1 LKSPF
6 LKLGLM
12 LLVLSASVVLA
23 ACGGGGSSSS
33 SESTEAAET
42 SEPAGGA
49 EEGGEKEAGGEEAEG
64 SGEPIKIGAAIDESS
79 FMAPTDDPALAG
91 AELQAK
97 KINEEGGVDGR
108 EIEFTVGNTSAEP
121 GKNKSVAE
129 ELVGNGAEIL
139 WVTCDVDVATPAIQV
154 GLAEK
159 MLTVSP
165 CIGTDQMGPKRFGGE
180 GKLAFSFGNVAQ
192 DEGAAMAEAAKN
204 QGWKTANMA
213 VDQSIAYEPNVCEA
227 FKVRFEENGGEVKL
241 EEKFTEGDGTIGSVA
256 NKING
261 SDAEFNV
268 ICATVAGDATTFVS
282 SLRGAGNEA
291 PILGPWSLDGT
302 FWLPKNQK
310 EATNVWAV
318 SPASTYGD
326 DPNKEV
332 NTIVEEL
339 TKEGKQPVTGAFL
352 LGAGAVDGIK
362 AAIEEN
368 NGETEGEALATSM
381 EGFNNL
387 ETISGPVSFSSE
399 LHTAF
404 GREYR
409 LIEVTNGKAKFV
421 ELVKAGEPAE
431 ISG

>member
-1 LKSPF
+1 
-6 LKLGLM
+6 M
-12 LLVLSASVVLA
+12 LVLAMSVVLA
-23 ACGGGGSSSS
+23 ACGGGSSSS
-33 SESTEAAET
+33 DEATEAAET
-42 SEPAGGA
+42 SEPAGA
-49 EEGGEKEAGGEEAEG
+49 EEEGAGGEESAGGEEAAG
-64 SGEPIKIGAAIDESS
+64 TEPIKIGAAIDESS
-79 FMAPTDDPALAG
+79 FMSSVDDPALAG
-91 AELQAK
+91 AELEAK
-97 KINEEGGVDGR
+97 KINEAGGVDGR

-129 ELVGNGAEIL
+129 EEVGNGAEIL

-180 GKLAFSFGNVAQ
+180 GKLAFSYGNVAQ

-227 FKVRFEENGGEVKL
+227 FRVRFEENGGEVKL

-261 SDAEFNV
+261 SKADTDV

-282 SLRGAGNEA
+282 SIRGAGNET
-291 PILGPWSLDGT
+291 PILTPWSLDGT

-310 EATNVWAV
+310 EATNVWTITG
-318 SPASTYGD
+318 ASVYGD
-326 DPNKEV
+326 DPNAEV
-332 NTIVEEL
+332 NKIVKEL
-339 TKEGKQPVTGAFL
+339 TAEGKQPVTSAFL

-368 NGETEGEALATSM
+368 EGSTEGEALASSM
-381 EGFNNL
+381 EGFKNL
-387 ETISGPVSFSSE
+387 ETVSGQVSFSPE

-409 LIEVTNGKAKFV
+409 VIEVTDGKAKYV
-421 ELVKAGEPAE
+421 ESVEAGEPAE

>member
-12 LLVLSASVVLA
+12 ILVLAMSVALA

-33 SESTEAAET
+33 SEATEATESTEA
-42 SEPAGGA
+42 S
-49 EEGGEKEAGGEEAEG
+49 GGEENAGGGEEAS

-91 AELQAK
+91 AELEAE
-97 KINEEGGVDGR
+97 KINKEGGVNGR

-154 GLAEK
+154 GLSK
-159 MLTVSP
+159 KLLTVSP

-204 QGWKTANMA
+204 QGWKSVAMA

-256 NKING
+256 NKVNG
-261 SDAEFNV
+261 AGAEFNV
-268 ICATVAGDATTFVS
+268 LCATVAGDATTFVS

-310 EATNVWAV
+310 EATNIWAV

-332 NTIVEEL
+332 NAIVKEL
-339 TKEGKQPVTGAFL
+339 TAEGKQPVTGAFL

-368 NGETEGEALATSM
+368 EGSTEGEALATSM
-381 EGFNNL
+381 ESFENL

>member
-1 LKSPF
+1 
-6 LKLGLM
+6 M
-12 LLVLSASVVLA
+12 VLAASVVLA

-33 SESTEAAET
+33 GSTESTEAS
-42 SEPAGGA
+42 SEPS
-49 EEGGEKEAGGEEAEG
+49 GESTGGEESSGG
-64 SGEPIKIGAAIDESS
+64 SSEPIKIGAAIDESS

-91 AELQAK
+91 AELEAK
-97 KINEEGGVDGR
+97 KINEAGGVDGR
-108 EIEFTVGNTSAEP
+108 EIVFTVGNTSAEP

-129 ELVGNGAEIL
+129 EQVGNGAEIL

-154 GLAEK
+154 GLAK
-159 MLTVSP
+159 KLLTISP
-165 CIGTDQMGPKRFGGE
+165 CIGTDQMGPKRFGSE
-180 GKLAFSFGNVAQ
+180 GNLAYSYGNVAQ
-192 DEGAAMAEAAKN
+192 DEGAAMAEVAKK

-227 FKVRFEENGGEVKL
+227 FKVRFEENGGEVML

-256 NKING
+256 NKINA

-291 PILGPWSLDGT
+291 PILTPWSLDGT
-302 FWLPKNQK
+302 FWMPKNQK
-310 EATNVWAV
+310 EATNIWTVTG
-318 SPASTYGD
+318 ASVYGD
-326 DPNKEV
+326 DPNAEV
-332 NTIVEEL
+332 NKFVKEL
-339 TKEGKQPVTGAFL
+339 TAEKKQPVTAAFID
-352 LGAGAVDGIK
+352 GAGAVDGIA

-368 NGETEGEALATSM
+368 EGSTEGEALAKSM
-381 EGFNNL
+381 EGFKNL
-387 ETISGPVSFSSE
+387 ETLSGSISFSPE

-409 LIEVTNGKAKFV
+409 VIETTDGQAKFV
-421 ELVKAGEPAE
+421 ETVKAGTPAE

>member
-1 LKSPF
+1 MRSPF

-12 LLVLSASVVLA
+12 LLVLAMSVALA
-23 ACGGGGSSSS
+23 ACGGGGSSSGS
-33 SESTEAAET
+33 GSTETAET
-42 SEPAGGA
+42 TESGGA
-49 EEGGEKEAGGEEAEG
+49 EESSGSEAA
-64 SGEPIKIGAAIDESS
+64 STEPIKIGAAIDESS

-97 KINEEGGVDGR
+97 KINEAGGVDGR
-108 EIEFTVGNTSAEP
+108 EIEFTVGNTAAEP
-121 GKNKSVAE
+121 AKNKSVAE
-129 ELVGNGAEIL
+129 EQVDNGAEIL

-154 GLAEK
+154 GLAK
-159 MLTVSP
+159 KLLTVSP
-165 CIGTDQMGPKRFGGE
+165 CIGTDQMGPKRFGSE

-256 NKING
+256 NKINA

-282 SLRGAGNEA
+282 SLRGAGNET
-291 PILGPWSLDGT
+291 PILTPWSLDGT

-310 EATNVWAV
+310 EATNIWTVTG
-318 SPASTYGD
+318 ASVYGD
-326 DPNKEV
+326 DPNPEV
-332 NTIVEEL
+332 NKIVKEL
-339 TKEGKQPVTGAFL
+339 TAEGKQPVTSAFL
-352 LGAGAVDGIK
+352 LGAGAVDGIA

-368 NGETEGEALATSM
+368 EGSTEGEALATSM
-381 EGFNNL
+381 EGFKGL
-387 ETISGPVSFSSE
+387 ETVSGPVSFSSE

-409 LIEVTNGKAKFV
+409 LIDVTNGKAKFV
-421 ELVKAGEPAE
+421 ELVKAGEPVE
-431 ISG
+431 ISC

>member
-1 LKSPF
+1 
-6 LKLGLM
+6 M
-12 LLVLSASVVLA
+12 LVLAMSVVLA
-23 ACGGGGSSSS
+23 ACGGGSSSS
-33 SESTEAAET
+33 DEATEAAET
-42 SEPAGGA
+42 SEPAGA
-49 EEGGEKEAGGEEAEG
+49 EEEGAGGEESAGGEEAAG
-64 SGEPIKIGAAIDESS
+64 TEPIKIGAAIDESS
-79 FMAPTDDPALAG
+79 FMSSVDDPALAG
-91 AELQAK
+91 AELEAK
-97 KINEEGGVDGR
+97 KINEAGGVDGR

-129 ELVGNGAEIL
+129 EEVGNGAEIL

-180 GKLAFSFGNVAQ
+180 GKLAFSYGNVAQ

-227 FKVRFEENGGEVKL
+227 FRVRFEENGGEVKL

-261 SDAEFNV
+261 SKADTDV

-282 SLRGAGNEA
+282 SIRGAGNET
-291 PILGPWSLDGT
+291 PILTPWSLDGT

-310 EATNVWAV
+310 EATNVWTITG
-318 SPASTYGD
+318 ASVYGD
-326 DPNKEV
+326 DPNAEV
-332 NTIVEEL
+332 NKIVKEL
-339 TKEGKQPVTGAFL
+339 TAEGKQPVTSAFL

-368 NGETEGEALATSM
+368 EGSTEGEALATSM
-381 EGFNNL
+381 EGFKNL
-387 ETISGPVSFSSE
+387 ETVSGQVSFSPE

-409 LIEVTNGKAKFV
+409 VIEVTDGKAKYV
-421 ELVKAGEPAE
+421 ESVEAGEPAE

>member
-1 LKSPF
+1 VKSNSP
-6 LKLGLM
+6 
-12 LLVLSASVVLA
+12 SATPRPNPAKTSRSPKNWSA
-23 ACGGGGSSSS
+23 TAPKSS
-33 SESTEAAET
+33 
-42 SEPAGGA
+42 G
-49 EEGGEKEAGGEEAEG
+49 
-64 SGEPIKIGAAIDESS
+64 
-79 FMAPTDDPALAG
+79 
-91 AELQAK
+91 
-97 KINEEGGVDGR
+97 
-108 EIEFTVGNTSAEP
+108 
-121 GKNKSVAE
+121 
-129 ELVGNGAEIL
+129 
-139 WVTCDVDVATPAIQV
+139 TCDVDVATPAIQV
-154 GLAEK
+154 GLSK
-159 MLTVSP
+159 KLLTVSP
-165 CIGTDQMGPKRFGGE
+165 CIGTDQMGPKRFGSE

-204 QGWKTANMA
+204 QGWKSVAMA

-256 NKING
+256 NKVNG
-261 SDAEFNV
+261 AGAEFNV

-291 PILGPWSLDGT
+291 PIFGPWSLDGT

-310 EATNVWAV
+310 EATNIWAV

-326 DPNKEV
+326 DPNAEV
-332 NTIVEEL
+332 NKIVKEL
-339 TKEGKQPVTGAFL
+339 TAEGKQPVTGAFL

-368 NGETEGEALATSM
+368 VGSTEGEALATSM
-381 EGFNNL
+381 EGFSNL
-387 ETISGPVSFSSE
+387 ETVSGPVSFSSE

>member
-1 LKSPF
+1 
-6 LKLGLM
+6 M
-12 LLVLSASVVLA
+12 VLAASVVLA

-33 SESTEAAET
+33 GSTESTEAS
-42 SEPAGGA
+42 SEPS
-49 EEGGEKEAGGEEAEG
+49 GESTGGEESSGGG
-64 SGEPIKIGAAIDESS
+64 STEPIKIGAAIDESS

-91 AELQAK
+91 AELEAK

-108 EIEFTVGNTSAEP
+108 KIEFTVGNTAAEP

-129 ELVGNGAEIL
+129 EQIGNGAEIL
-139 WVTCDVDVATPAIQV
+139 WVTCDVDIATPAIQV

-159 MLTVSP
+159 KLTVSP
-165 CIGTDQMGPKRFGGE
+165 CIGTDQMGPKRFGSE

-256 NKING
+256 NKIN
-261 SDAEFNV
+261 SSQADTDV

-282 SLRGAGNEA
+282 SLRGAGNET
-291 PILGPWSLDGT
+291 PILTPWSLDGT
-302 FWLPKNQK
+302 FWMPKNQK
-310 EATNVWAV
+310 EATNIWTITG
-318 SPASTYGD
+318 ASIYGD
-326 DPNKEV
+326 DPNAEV
-332 NTIVEEL
+332 NEIVKEL
-339 TKEGKQPVTGAFL
+339 TAEKKQPTQAGFL
-352 LGAGAVDGIK
+352 DGAGAVDGIK

-368 NGETEGEALATSM
+368 EGSTEGEALATSM
-381 EGFNNL
+381 EGFKNL
-387 ETISGPVSFSSE
+387 ETVSGSVSFSPE
-399 LHTAF
+399 LHTVF

-409 LIEVTNGKAKFV
+409 LIETTNGKAKFV
-421 ELVKAGEPAE
+421 ETVEAGTPAE

>member
-1 LKSPF
+1 MRSPF

-12 LLVLSASVVLA
+12 LLVLTASVTLA

-42 SEPAGGA
+42 SESSGG
-49 EEGGEKEAGGEEAEG
+49 GGEESSGG
-64 SGEPIKIGAAIDESS
+64 STEPIKIGAAIDETS

-91 AELQAK
+91 AELEAK
-97 KINEEGGVDGR
+97 KINEKGGVDGR
-108 EIEFTVGNTSAEP
+108 EIEFTVGNTAADP

-129 ELVGNGAEIL
+129 EQVSNGAEIL

-154 GLAEK
+154 GLSNK

-165 CIGTDQMGPKRFGGE
+165 CIGTDQMGPKRFGSE
-180 GKLAFSFGNVAQ
+180 GKLAFSYGNVAQ

-227 FKVRFEENGGEVKL
+227 FRVRFEENGGEVKL

-261 SDAEFNV
+261 SQADTDV
-268 ICATVAGDATTFVS
+268 ICSTVAGDATTFVS
-282 SLRGAGNEA
+282 SLRGAGNET
-291 PILGPWSLDGT
+291 PILTPWSLDGT
-302 FWLPKNQK
+302 FWLPKNAK
-310 EATNVWAV
+310 EASNVWTITA
-318 SPASTYGD
+318 ASAYGD
-326 DPNKEV
+326 DPNPEV
-332 NTIVEEL
+332 NKFAKEL
-339 TKEGKQPVTGAFL
+339 AAEGKKPVIASFIDGA
-352 LGAGAVDGIK
+352 AAVDGIA

-368 NGETEGEALATSM
+368 EGSTEGEALATSM
-381 EGFNNL
+381 EGFKNL
-387 ETISGPVSFSSE
+387 ETLSGPISFSSE
-399 LHTAF
+399 LHSVF

-409 LIEVTNGKAKFV
+409 LIKVTDGKAEFV
-421 ELVKAGEPAE
+421 ETVTAGKPAE

>member
-1 LKSPF
+1 
-6 LKLGLM
+6 M
-12 LLVLSASVVLA
+12 LLVLAASVVLA
-23 ACGGGGSSSS
+23 ACGGSSSS
-33 SESTEAAET
+33 SSSGSTEEAT
-42 SEPAGGA
+42 T
-49 EEGGEKEAGGEEAEG
+49 EAGGEEAEAGGGEAESG
-64 SGEPIKIGAAIDESS
+64 STEPIKIGAAIDESS
-79 FMAPTDDPALAG
+79 FMSSVDDPALAG
-91 AELQAK
+91 AELEAK

-108 EIEFTVGNTSAEP
+108 EIEFTVGNTAAEP

-129 ELVGNGAEIL
+129 EQVGNGAEIL

-154 GLAEK
+154 GLAKK
-159 MLTVSP
+159 MLTISP
-165 CIGTDQMGPKRFGGE
+165 CIGTDQMGPKRFGSE

-256 NKING
+256 NKVNG

-291 PILGPWSLDGT
+291 PILTPWSLDGT
-302 FWLPKNQK
+302 FWLPKNPK
-310 EATNVWAV
+310 EATNIWTITG
-318 SPASTYGD
+318 ASVYGD
-326 DPNKEV
+326 DPNAEV
-332 NTIVEEL
+332 NKIVKEL
-339 TKEGKQPVTGAFL
+339 TAEGKQPVTSAFL

-362 AAIEEN
+362 AAVEEN
-368 NGETEGEALATSM
+368 EGSTEGEALATSM
-381 EGFNNL
+381 EAFENL
-387 ETISGPVSFSSE
+387 ETVSGPVSFSSE

>member
-1 LKSPF
+1 
-6 LKLGLM
+6 M
-12 LLVLSASVVLA
+12 LLVLASSVVLA
-23 ACGGGGSSSS
+23 ACGGSSSS
-33 SESTEAAET
+33 SSSGSTEEATTEA
-42 SEPAGGA
+42 
-49 EEGGEKEAGGEEAEG
+49 AGGEEAEAG
-64 SGEPIKIGAAIDESS
+64 GGETEPASTEPIKIGAAIDETS
-79 FMAPTDDPALAG
+79 FMSSVDDPALAG

-108 EIEFTVGNTSAEP
+108 EIEFTVGNTAAEP

-129 ELVGNGAEIL
+129 EQVGNGAEIL

-154 GLAEK
+154 GLAKK

-165 CIGTDQMGPKRFGGE
+165 CIGTDQMGPKRFGSE

-227 FKVRFEENGGEVKL
+227 FKVRFEEDGGEVKL

-256 NKING
+256 NKVNG

-291 PILGPWSLDGT
+291 PILTPWSLDGT

-310 EATNVWAV
+310 EATNIWTITG
-318 SPASTYGD
+318 ASVYGD
-326 DPNKEV
+326 DPNPEV
-332 NTIVEEL
+332 NKIVKEL
-339 TKEGKQPVTGAFL
+339 TAEGKKPVTSAFL

-368 NGETEGEALATSM
+368 EGSTEGEALATSM
-381 EGFNNL
+381 EGFENL
-387 ETISGPVSFSSE
+387 ETVSGQVSFSPE
-399 LHTAF
+399 LHTVF

-421 ELVKAGEPAE
+421 ETVKAGTPAE

>member
-1 LKSPF
+1 MRSPF
-6 LKLGLM
+6 SKLGLM
-12 LLVLSASVVLA
+12 ILVLAMSVALA

-33 SESTEAAET
+33 SESTEATESTEASGGE
-42 SEPAGGA
+42 ENAG
-49 EEGGEKEAGGEEAEG
+49 GGEKEAA

-91 AELQAK
+91 AELEAK
-97 KINEEGGVDGR
+97 KINEEGGVNGR

-204 QGWKTANMA
+204 QGWKSVAMA

-256 NKING
+256 NKVNG
-261 SDAEFNV
+261 ANAEFNV
-268 ICATVAGDATTFVS
+268 LCATVAGDATTFVS

-310 EATNVWAV
+310 EATNIWAV

-326 DPNKEV
+326 DPNAEV
-332 NTIVEEL
+332 NKIVKEL
-339 TKEGKQPVTGAFL
+339 TAEGKQPVTGAFL

-368 NGETEGEALATSM
+368 EGSTEGEALATSM
-381 EGFNNL
+381 EAFENL
-387 ETISGPVSFSSE
+387 ETVSGPVSFSSE

>member
-1 LKSPF
+1 
-6 LKLGLM
+6 M
-12 LLVLSASVVLA
+12 VLLVLAMSVALA
-23 ACGGGGSSSS
+23 ACGGSSSS
-33 SESTEAAET
+33 SESTEAAE
-42 SEPAGGA
+42 SSKAG
-49 EEGGEKEAGGEEAEG
+49 GGEES
-64 SGEPIKIGAAIDESS
+64 SGGKEAASTEPIRIGAAIDESS
-79 FMAPTDDPALAG
+79 FMSSVDDPALAG
-91 AELQAK
+91 AELQAR
-97 KINEEGGVDGR
+97 KINEAGGVDGR
-108 EIEFTVGNTSAEP
+108 EIEFTVGNTAAEP

-129 ELVGNGAEIL
+129 EQVSNGAEIL

-154 GLAEK
+154 GLAKK

-165 CIGTDQMGPKRFGGE
+165 CIGTDQMGPKRFGSE

-261 SDAEFNV
+261 SEAEFNV
-268 ICATVAGDATTFVS
+268 LCATVAGDATTFVS
-282 SLRGAGNEA
+282 SLRGAGNET
-291 PILGPWSLDGT
+291 PILTPWSLDGT
-302 FWLPKNQK
+302 FWLPKNPK
-310 EATNVWAV
+310 EATNVWTV
-318 SPASTYGD
+318 TGASVYGD
-326 DPNKEV
+326 DPNPEV
-332 NTIVEEL
+332 NKIVKEL
-339 TKEGKQPVTGAFL
+339 TAEGKAPVTSAFL

-368 NGETEGEALATSM
+368 EGSTEGEALATSM
-381 EGFNNL
+381 EGFKNL
-387 ETISGPVSFSSE
+387 ETVSGSVSFSPE

-409 LIEVTNGKAKFV
+409 LIEVTDGKAKFV
-421 ELVKAGEPAE
+421 ETVEAGTPAE

>member
-1 LKSPF
+1 VRSPF

-12 LLVLSASVVLA
+12 LLVLTASVALA

-33 SESTEAAET
+33 GSTESTEAS
-42 SEPAGGA
+42 SEPSGESTGA
-49 EEGGEKEAGGEEAEG
+49 SEEG
-64 SGEPIKIGAAIDESS
+64 SGNTEPIKIGAAIDESS

-91 AELQAK
+91 AELEAK

-108 EIEFTVGNTSAEP
+108 KIEFTVGNTSAEP

-129 ELVGNGAEIL
+129 EQLGKGAEIL

-159 MLTVSP
+159 KLTVSP
-165 CIGTDQMGPKRFGGE
+165 CIGTDQMGPKRFGSE

-227 FKVRFEENGGEVKL
+227 FRVRFEENGGEVKL

-261 SDAEFNV
+261 SEADTDV

-282 SLRGAGNEA
+282 SLRGAGNET
-291 PILGPWSLDGT
+291 PILTPWSLDGT
-302 FWLPKNQK
+302 FWMPKNQK
-310 EATNVWAV
+310 EATNIWTITG
-318 SPASTYGD
+318 ASIYGD
-326 DPNKEV
+326 DPNPEV
-332 NTIVEEL
+332 NKIVKEL
-339 TKEGKQPVTGAFL
+339 TAENKQPTQAGFL
-352 LGAGAVDGIK
+352 DGAGAVDGIK

-368 NGETEGEALATSM
+368 EGSTEGEALATTM
-381 EGFNNL
+381 EGFEDL
-387 ETISGPVSFSSE
+387 ETVSGAVSFSSE
-399 LHTAF
+399 LHTVF

-409 LIEVTNGKAKFV
+409 LIETTDGKAKFV
-421 ELVKAGEPAE
+421 ETVEAGTPAE

>member
-1 LKSPF
+1 
-6 LKLGLM
+6 M
-12 LLVLSASVVLA
+12 LLVLASSVVLA
-23 ACGGGGSSSS
+23 ACGGSSSS
-33 SESTEAAET
+33 SSSGSTEAATTE
-42 SEPAGGA
+42 S
-49 EEGGEKEAGGEEAEG
+49 GEEAESGGGGEAESG
-64 SGEPIKIGAAIDESS
+64 STEPIKIGAAIDESS
-79 FMAPTDDPALAG
+79 FMSSVDVPALAG

-97 KINEEGGVDGR
+97 KINKEGGVDGR
-108 EIEFTVGNTSAEP
+108 EIEFSVGNTSAEP

-129 ELVGNGAEIL
+129 EQVSNGAEIL

-154 GLAEK
+154 GLSKK

-165 CIGTDQMGPKRFGGE
+165 CIGTDQMGPKRFGSE

-256 NKING
+256 NKVNG
-261 SDAEFNV
+261 SNAEFNV

-291 PILGPWSLDGT
+291 PILTPWSLDGT
-302 FWLPKNQK
+302 FWLPKNPK
-310 EATNVWAV
+310 EATNIWTVTG
-318 SPASTYGD
+318 ASVYGD
-326 DPNKEV
+326 DPNPEV
-332 NTIVEEL
+332 NKIVKEL
-339 TKEGKQPVTGAFL
+339 TAEGKKPVTSAFL

-368 NGETEGEALATSM
+368 EGSTEGEALATSM
-381 EGFNNL
+381 EGFKNL
-387 ETISGPVSFSSE
+387 ETVSGPVSFSSE

-409 LIEVTNGKAKFV
+409 LIEVTNGKAKYV
-421 ELVKAGEPAE
+421 ESVKAGEPAE

>member
-1 LKSPF
+1 
-6 LKLGLM
+6 M
-12 LLVLSASVVLA
+12 LLVLAASVVLA
-23 ACGGGGSSSS
+23 ACGGSSSS
-33 SESTEAAET
+33 SSSGSTEEATEA
-42 SEPAGGA
+42 
-49 EEGGEKEAGGEEAEG
+49 AGGEEAEAG
-64 SGEPIKIGAAIDESS
+64 GGEAEPASTEPIKIGAAIDETS
-79 FMAPTDDPALAG
+79 FMSSVDDPALAG

-108 EIEFTVGNTSAEP
+108 EIEFTVGNTAAEP

-129 ELVGNGAEIL
+129 EQVGNGAEIL

-154 GLAEK
+154 GLAKK

-165 CIGTDQMGPKRFGGE
+165 CIGTDQMGPKRFGSE

-227 FKVRFEENGGEVKL
+227 FRVRFEENGGEVKL

-256 NKING
+256 NKVNG

-291 PILGPWSLDGT
+291 PILTPWSLDGT
-302 FWLPKNQK
+302 FWLPKSPK
-310 EATNVWAV
+310 EATNIWTITG
-318 SPASTYGD
+318 ASVYGD
-326 DPNKEV
+326 DPNPEV
-332 NTIVEEL
+332 NKIVKEL
-339 TKEGKQPVTGAFL
+339 TAEGKKPVTSAFL

-362 AAIEEN
+362 AAVEEN
-368 NGETEGEALATSM
+368 EGSTEGEALATSM
-381 EGFNNL
+381 EGFENL
-387 ETISGPVSFSSE
+387 ETVSGQVSFSPE

-409 LIEVTNGKAKFV
+409 LIEVTDGKAKFV
-421 ELVKAGEPAE
+421 ETVKAGTPAE

>member
-1 LKSPF
+1 LRSPF

-12 LLVLSASVVLA
+12 LLVLAMSVALV

-33 SESTEAAET
+33 SEATEATES
-42 SEPAGGA
+42 SEAGGGA
-49 EEGGEKEAGGEEAEG
+49 EEGGGEEGAEA
-64 SGEPIKIGAAIDESS
+64 SSEPIKIGAAIDESS
-79 FMAPTDDPALAG
+79 FMSSVDDPALAG

-97 KINEEGGVDGR
+97 KINEAGGVDGR
-108 EIEFTVGNTSAEP
+108 EIEFTVGNTAAEP

-129 ELVGNGAEIL
+129 EQVGNGAEIL

-154 GLAEK
+154 GLSK
-159 MLTVSP
+159 KLLTVSP
-165 CIGTDQMGPKRFGGE
+165 CIGTDQMGPKRFGSE

-241 EEKFTEGDGTIGSVA
+241 EEKFTEGDGTINSVA

-261 SDAEFNV
+261 SQADTDV

-282 SLRGAGNEA
+282 SIRGAGNET
-291 PILGPWSLDGT
+291 PILTPWSLDGT

-310 EATNVWAV
+310 EATNVWTITG
-318 SPASTYGD
+318 ASVYGD
-326 DPNKEV
+326 DPNAEV
-332 NTIVEEL
+332 NKIVKEL
-339 TKEGKQPVTGAFL
+339 TAEGKQPVTSAFL

-362 AAIEEN
+362 AAVEEN
-368 NGETEGEALATSM
+368 EGSTEGEALATSM
-381 EGFNNL
+381 EGFKNL
-387 ETISGPVSFSSE
+387 ETVSGAVSFSPE

-409 LIEVTNGKAKFV
+409 LIEVTDGKAKYV
-421 ELVKAGEPAE
+421 ESVEAGEPAE

>member
-1 LKSPF
+1 
-6 LKLGLM
+6 M
-12 LLVLSASVVLA
+12 LLVLVASVALT

-33 SESTEAAET
+33 SSGSTEEATTEAE
-42 SEPAGGA
+42 S
-49 EEGGEKEAGGEEAEG
+49 EAGGGEAE
-64 SGEPIKIGAAIDESS
+64 SGNTEPIKIGAAIDESS
-79 FMAPTDDPALAG
+79 FMSSVDVPALAG
-91 AELQAK
+91 AELEAK

-108 EIEFTVGNTSAEP
+108 EIVFTVGNTSAEP

-129 ELVGNGAEIL
+129 EQVGKGAEIL

-159 MLTVSP
+159 MLTISP

-291 PILGPWSLDGT
+291 PILTPWSLDGT
-302 FWLPKNQK
+302 FWLPKNPK
-310 EATNVWAV
+310 EATNIWTITG
-318 SPASTYGD
+318 ASVYGD
-326 DPNKEV
+326 DPSAEV
-332 NTIVEEL
+332 NKIVKEL
-339 TKEGKQPVTGAFL
+339 TAENKQPVTSAFL

-381 EGFNNL
+381 EGFKGL
-387 ETISGPVSFSSE
+387 ETVSGPVSFSSE

>member
-1 LKSPF
+1 LA
-6 LKLGLM
+6 
-12 LLVLSASVVLA
+12 LLVLVLAMSVALA

-33 SESTEAAET
+33 SGSTEAAES
-42 SEPAGGA
+42 SES
-49 EEGGEKEAGGEEAEG
+49 AGGEES
-64 SGEPIKIGAAIDESS
+64 SGGEEASTEPIKIGAAIDESS
-79 FMAPTDDPALAG
+79 FMSSVDDPALAG
-91 AELQAK
+91 AELEAK
-97 KINEEGGVDGR
+97 KINEAGGVDGR
-108 EIEFTVGNTSAEP
+108 EIVFTAGNTSAEP

-129 ELVGNGAEIL
+129 EQVGNGAEIL

-154 GLAEK
+154 GLAK
-159 MLTVSP
+159 KLLTVSP

-180 GKLAFSFGNVAQ
+180 GKLAFSYGNVAQ

-204 QGWKTANMA
+204 QGWKSVAMA

-256 NKING
+256 NKVG
-261 SDAEFNV
+261 GAGAEFNV

-291 PILGPWSLDGT
+291 PILTPWSLDGT

-310 EATNVWAV
+310 EATNIWTVTG
-318 SPASTYGD
+318 ASVYGD
-326 DPNKEV
+326 DPNAEV
-332 NTIVEEL
+332 NKIVKEL
-339 TKEGKQPVTGAFL
+339 TAEGKQPVTSAFL

-362 AAIEEN
+362 AAVEEN
-368 NGETEGEALATSM
+368 EGSTEGEALATSM
-381 EGFNNL
+381 EGFKGL
-387 ETISGPVSFSSE
+387 ETVSGAVSFSPE

-421 ELVKAGEPAE
+421 ESVEAGEPAE

>member
-1 LKSPF
+1 
-6 LKLGLM
+6 
-12 LLVLSASVVLA
+12 
-23 ACGGGGSSSS
+23 
-33 SESTEAAET
+33 
-42 SEPAGGA
+42 
-49 EEGGEKEAGGEEAEG
+49 
-64 SGEPIKIGAAIDESS
+64 
-79 FMAPTDDPALAG
+79 MAPTDDPALAG

-97 KINEEGGVDGR
+97 KINAEGGVNGR
-108 EIEFTVGNTSAEP
+108 MIEFSVGNTAADP

-154 GLAEK
+154 GLSKK

-165 CIGTDQMGPKRFGGE
+165 CIGTDQMGPKRFGSE
-180 GKLAFSFGNVAQ
+180 GNLAFSFGNVAQ

-227 FKVRFEENGGEVKL
+227 FRVRFEENGGDVKL

-256 NKING
+256 NKVNG
-261 SDAEFNV
+261 SNAEVNV

-282 SLRGAGNEA
+282 SLRGAGNET
-291 PILGPWSLDGT
+291 PILTPWSLDGT

-310 EATNVWAV
+310 EATNIWTVTG
-318 SPASTYGD
+318 ASVYGD
-326 DPNKEV
+326 DPEADVNK
-332 NTIVEEL
+332 IVKEL
-339 TKEGKQPVTGAFL
+339 TAEGKQPVTSAFL

-362 AAIEEN
+362 AAVEEN
-368 NGETEGEALATSM
+368 EGSTEGEALATSM
-381 EGFNNL
+381 QGFNNL
-387 ETISGPVSFSSE
+387 ETVSGPVSFSSE

-421 ELVKAGEPAE
+421 ELVKAGTPAE

>member
-1 LKSPF
+1 
-6 LKLGLM
+6 M
-12 LLVLSASVVLA
+12 LLVLVASVVLA
-23 ACGGGGSSSS
+23 ACGGGSSSS
-33 SESTEAAET
+33 SSSGSTEEAK
-42 SEPAGGA
+42 S
-49 EEGGEKEAGGEEAEG
+49 EAGGETESGGSEAE
-64 SGEPIKIGAAIDESS
+64 SGNTEPIKIGAAIDESS
-79 FMAPTDDPALAG
+79 FMSSVDDPALAG
-91 AELQAK
+91 AELEAK

-108 EIEFTVGNTSAEP
+108 EIVFTAGNTSAEP

-129 ELVGNGAEIL
+129 EQVGNGAEIL

-154 GLAEK
+154 GLAKK
-159 MLTVSP
+159 MLTISP
-165 CIGTDQMGPKRFGGE
+165 CIGTDQMGPKRFGAA

-227 FKVRFEENGGEVKL
+227 FRVRFEENGGEVKL

-261 SDAEFNV
+261 SNAEFNV

-282 SLRGAGNEA
+282 SLRGAGNDA
-291 PILGPWSLDGT
+291 PILTPWSLDGT
-302 FWLPKNQK
+302 FWLPKNPK
-310 EATNVWAV
+310 EATNIWTITG
-318 SPASTYGD
+318 ASVYGD
-326 DPNKEV
+326 DPNPEV
-332 NTIVEEL
+332 NKIVKEL
-339 TKEGKQPVTGAFL
+339 TAEGKKPVTSAFL

-368 NGETEGEALATSM
+368 EGEVEGEALATSM
-381 EGFNNL
+381 EGFKDL
-387 ETISGPVSFSSE
+387 ETVSGPVSFSSE

>member
-1 LKSPF
+1 LRSTF

-12 LLVLSASVVLA
+12 LLVLAMSVALV

-33 SESTEAAET
+33 SESTEAAES
-42 SEPAGGA
+42 SESG
-49 EEGGEKEAGGEEAEG
+49 GGEEK
-64 SGEPIKIGAAIDESS
+64 SGGEEEAASTEPIKIGAAIDESS

-91 AELQAK
+91 AELEAK

-108 EIEFTVGNTSAEP
+108 EIVFTVGNTAAEP

-129 ELVGNGAEIL
+129 EQVSNGAEIL

-154 GLAEK
+154 GLAKK

-165 CIGTDQMGPKRFGGE
+165 CIGTDQMGPKRFGSE

-204 QGWKTANMA
+204 QGWKSVAMA

-261 SDAEFNV
+261 AGAEFNV

-310 EATNVWAV
+310 EATNIWAI

-326 DPNKEV
+326 DPNAEV
-332 NTIVEEL
+332 NKIVKEL
-339 TKEGKQPVTGAFL
+339 TAEGKQPVTGAFL

-368 NGETEGEALATSM
+368 EGSTEGEALATSM

-387 ETISGPVSFSSE
+387 ETVSGPVSFSSE

>member
-1 LKSPF
+1 MRSPF
-6 LKLGLM
+6 SKLGLM
-12 LLVLSASVVLA
+12 ILVLAMSVALA

-33 SESTEAAET
+33 SESTEAAE
-42 SEPAGGA
+42 S
-49 EEGGEKEAGGEEAEG
+49 GEAAGGEEAA

-79 FMAPTDDPALAG
+79 FMSSVDDPALAG

-97 KINEEGGVDGR
+97 KINEAGGVDGR
-108 EIEFTVGNTSAEP
+108 EIEFTVGNTAAEP

-129 ELVGNGAEIL
+129 EQVGNGAEIL

-154 GLAEK
+154 GLAKK

-165 CIGTDQMGPKRFGGE
+165 CIGTDQMGPKRFGSE

-291 PILGPWSLDGT
+291 PILTPWSLDGT

-310 EATNVWAV
+310 EATNIWTVTG
-318 SPASTYGD
+318 ASVYGD
-326 DPNKEV
+326 DPNPEV
-332 NTIVEEL
+332 NKIVKEL
-339 TKEGKQPVTGAFL
+339 TAEGKQPVTSAFL

-368 NGETEGEALATSM
+368 EGSTEGEALASTM
-381 EGFNNL
+381 EGFENL
-387 ETISGPVSFSSE
+387 ETVSGAVSFSPE

-409 LIEVTNGKAKFV
+409 VIEVTNGKAKFV
-421 ELVKAGEPAE
+421 ETVKAGEPAE

>member
-1 LKSPF
+1 LRSPF

-12 LLVLSASVVLA
+12 ILVLAMSVALA

-33 SESTEAAET
+33 SESTEAAES
-42 SEPAGGA
+42 SESSGGA
-49 EEGGEKEAGGEEAEG
+49 EESSGGGEEAA
-64 SGEPIKIGAAIDESS
+64 STEPIKIGAAIDESS
-79 FMAPTDDPALAG
+79 FMSSVDDPALAG
-91 AELQAK
+91 AELEAK
-97 KINEEGGVDGR
+97 KVNEAGGVDGR
-108 EIEFTVGNTSAEP
+108 EIVFTAGNTAAEP

-129 ELVGNGAEIL
+129 EQVGNGAEIL

-154 GLAEK
+154 GLAK
-159 MLTVSP
+159 KLLTVSP

-180 GKLAFSFGNVAQ
+180 GKLAFSYGNVAQ
-192 DEGAAMAEAAKN
+192 DEGAAMAEAAKK

-256 NKING
+256 NKVNG

-291 PILGPWSLDGT
+291 PILTPWSLDGT

-310 EATNVWAV
+310 EATNVWTV
-318 SPASTYGD
+318 TGASVYGD
-326 DPNKEV
+326 DPNAEV
-332 NTIVEEL
+332 NKIVKEL
-339 TKEGKQPVTGAFL
+339 TAEGKQPVTSAFL

-368 NGETEGEALATSM
+368 EGSTEGEALATSM
-381 EGFNNL
+381 EGFKGL
-387 ETISGPVSFSSE
+387 ETVSGAVSFSPE

-409 LIEVTNGKAKFV
+409 LIEVTDGKAKFV
-421 ELVKAGEPAE
+421 EMVKAGEPAE

>member
-1 LKSPF
+1 
-6 LKLGLM
+6 M
-12 LLVLSASVVLA
+12 LLVLAASVVLS
-23 ACGGGGSSSS
+23 ACGGSSSS
-33 SESTEAAET
+33 SSSGSTEAATTE
-42 SEPAGGA
+42 S
-49 EEGGEKEAGGEEAEG
+49 GEEAESGGGGEAESG
-64 SGEPIKIGAAIDESS
+64 STEPIKIGAAIDESS
-79 FMAPTDDPALAG
+79 FMSSVDDPALAG

-108 EIEFTVGNTSAEP
+108 EIEFSVGNTSAEP

-129 ELVGNGAEIL
+129 ELIGNGAEIL

-154 GLAEK
+154 GLSK
-159 MLTVSP
+159 KLLTVSP
-165 CIGTDQMGPKRFGGE
+165 CIGTDQMGPKRFGSE

-256 NKING
+256 NKVNG
-261 SDAEFNV
+261 SNAEFNV

-291 PILGPWSLDGT
+291 PILTPWSLDGT
-302 FWLPKNQK
+302 FWLPKNPK
-310 EATNVWAV
+310 EATNIWTITG
-318 SPASTYGD
+318 ASVYGD
-326 DPNKEV
+326 DPNPEV
-332 NTIVEEL
+332 NKIVKEL
-339 TKEGKQPVTGAFL
+339 TAEGKKPVTSAFL

-362 AAIEEN
+362 AAVEEN
-368 NGETEGEALATSM
+368 EGSTEGEALAGSM
-381 EGFNNL
+381 EGFKDL
-387 ETISGPVSFSSE
+387 ETVSGPVSFSSE

-409 LIEVTNGKAKFV
+409 LIEVTNGKAKYV
-421 ELVKAGEPAE
+421 ESVKAGEPAE

>member
-1 LKSPF
+1 MKV
-6 LKLGLM
+6 GNRARWA
-12 LLVLSASVVLA
+12 LVIVVGAALVLA
-23 ACGGGGSSSS
+23 ATAAARTHSAAKKGPIVIGWVHDDSS
-33 SESTEAAET
+33 
-42 SEPAGGA
+42 GA
-49 EEGGEKEAGGEEAEG
+49 MG
-64 SGEPIKIGAAIDESS
+64 PFDL
-79 FMAPTDDPALAG
+79 PALA
-91 AELQAK
+91 AAQLEINKVNK
-97 KINEEGGVDGR
+97 KGVDGR
-108 EIEFTVGNTSAEP
+108 KIKLLQCTAHQPNGNAAATACANKLIGEGAKIMFT
-121 GKNKSVAE
+121 
-129 ELVGNGAEIL
+129 
-139 WVTCDVDVATPAIQV
+139 TCDVDLAAPAVQPAINK
-154 GLAEK
+154 GL
-159 MLTVSP
+159 LTIAP
-165 CIGTDQMGPKRFGGE
+165 CIGTDQMGPKRFGSK

-204 QGWKTANMA
+204 QGWKSVAMA

-256 NKING
+256 NKVNG
-261 SDAEFNV
+261 ANAEFNV

-310 EATNVWAV
+310 EATNIWAV

-326 DPNKEV
+326 DPNAEV
-332 NTIVEEL
+332 NKIVKEL
-339 TKEGKQPVTGAFL
+339 TAEGKQPVTSAFL

-368 NGETEGEALATSM
+368 EGSTEGEALATSM
-381 EGFNNL
+381 EAFENL
-387 ETISGPVSFSSE
+387 ETVSGPVSFSSE

>member
-1 LKSPF
+1 LRSPF

-12 LLVLSASVVLA
+12 LLVLAMSVALA
-23 ACGGGGSSSS
+23 ACGGGDSSTSK
-33 SESTEAAET
+33 ESTEAAET
-42 SEPAGGA
+42 SES
-49 EEGGEKEAGGEEAEG
+49 AGGEEAGGGEEAAG
-64 SGEPIKIGAAIDESS
+64 TEPIKIGAAIDESS
-79 FMAPTDDPALAG
+79 FMSSVDDPALAG

-108 EIEFTVGNTSAEP
+108 EIVFTVGNTAAEP

-129 ELVGNGAEIL
+129 EQVGNGAEIL

-154 GLAEK
+154 GLAK
-159 MLTVSP
+159 QMLTVSP
-165 CIGTDQMGPKRFGGE
+165 CIGTDQMGPKRFGSE

-227 FKVRFEENGGEVKL
+227 FRVRFEENGGEVKL

-291 PILGPWSLDGT
+291 PILTPWSLDGT
-302 FWLPKNQK
+302 FWLPKNPK
-310 EATNVWAV
+310 EATNIWTITG
-318 SPASTYGD
+318 ASVYGD
-326 DPNKEV
+326 DPNPEV
-332 NTIVEEL
+332 NKIVKEL
-339 TKEGKQPVTGAFL
+339 TAEGKQPVTSAFL

-368 NGETEGEALATSM
+368 EGSTEGEALASTM
-381 EGFNNL
+381 EGFENL
-387 ETISGPVSFSSE
+387 ETVSGQVSFSPE

-409 LIEVTNGKAKFV
+409 LIEVTDGKAKFV
-421 ELVKAGEPAE
+421 ETVKAGEPAE

>member
-1 LKSPF
+1 
-6 LKLGLM
+6 M
-12 LLVLSASVVLA
+12 LLVLTMSVALA
-23 ACGGGGSSSS
+23 ACGGGGSSSN
-33 SESTEAAET
+33 SEATEAEPAET
-42 SEPAGGA
+42 SE
-49 EEGGEKEAGGEEAEG
+49 EAGGEESAGGEAA
-64 SGEPIKIGAAIDESS
+64 STEPIKIGAAIDESS
-79 FMAPTDDPALAG
+79 FMSSVDDPALAG

-97 KINEEGGVDGR
+97 QINAEGGVDGR
-108 EIEFTVGNTSAEP
+108 EIEFTVGNTAAEP

-129 ELVGNGAEIL
+129 EAVGNGAEIL

-154 GLAEK
+154 GLAKK

-165 CIGTDQMGPKRFGGE
+165 CIGTDQMGPKRFGSE

-291 PILGPWSLDGT
+291 PILTPWSLDGT
-302 FWLPKNQK
+302 FWLPKSK
-310 EATNVWAV
+310 TEATNIWTVTG
-318 SPASTYGD
+318 ASVYGD
-326 DPNKEV
+326 DPNPEV
-332 NTIVEEL
+332 NKIVKEL
-339 TKEGKQPVTGAFL
+339 TAEGKQPVTSAFL

-362 AAIEEN
+362 AAVEEN
-368 NGETEGEALATSM
+368 EGSTEGEALATSM
-381 EGFNNL
+381 EGFENL
-387 ETISGPVSFSSE
+387 ETVSGKVSFSPE

-409 LIEVTNGKAKFV
+409 VIEVTDGKAKFV
-421 ELVKAGEPAE
+421 ETVEAGTPAE

>member
-1 LKSPF
+1 MRSPF

-12 LLVLSASVVLA
+12 LLVLAMSVALA

-33 SESTEAAET
+33 SESTESAET
-42 SEPAGGA
+42 SEPAESSESGS
-49 EEGGEKEAGGEEAEG
+49 EESSGGEAA
-64 SGEPIKIGAAIDESS
+64 STEPIKIGAAIDESS

-97 KINEEGGVDGR
+97 KINAAGGVDGR
-108 EIEFTVGNTSAEP
+108 EIEFTVGNTAAEP
-121 GKNKSVAE
+121 AKNKSVAE
-129 ELVGNGAEIL
+129 EQVDNGAEIL

-154 GLAEK
+154 GLAK
-159 MLTVSP
+159 KLLTVSP
-165 CIGTDQMGPKRFGGE
+165 CIGTDQMGPKRFGSE

-256 NKING
+256 NKINA

-282 SLRGAGNEA
+282 SLRGAGNET
-291 PILGPWSLDGT
+291 PILTPWSLDGT

-310 EATNVWAV
+310 EATNIWTVTG
-318 SPASTYGD
+318 ASVYGD
-326 DPNKEV
+326 DPNPEV
-332 NTIVEEL
+332 NKIVKEL
-339 TKEGKQPVTGAFL
+339 TAEGKQPVTSAFL
-352 LGAGAVDGIK
+352 LGAGAVDGIA

-368 NGETEGEALATSM
+368 EGSTEGEALATSM
-381 EGFNNL
+381 EGFENL
-387 ETISGPVSFSSE
+387 KTVSGAVSFSPE

-421 ELVKAGEPAE
+421 ETVKAGTPAE

>member
-1 LKSPF
+1 
-6 LKLGLM
+6 M
-12 LLVLSASVVLA
+12 LLVLAMSVALV
-23 ACGGGGSSSS
+23 ACGGGSSTT

-42 SEPAGGA
+42 SESGG
-49 EEGGEKEAGGEEAEG
+49 EGGGGEEAA
-64 SGEPIKIGAAIDESS
+64 STEPIKIGAAIDESS
-79 FMAPTDDPALAG
+79 FMSSVDDPALAG

-97 KINEEGGVDGR
+97 KINEEGGVNGR

-129 ELVGNGAEIL
+129 EAVAGGAEIL

-154 GLAEK
+154 GLANK

-165 CIGTDQMGPKRFGGE
+165 CIGTDQMGPKRFGSE

-213 VDQSIAYEPNVCEA
+213 VDQSIAYEPNVGEA
-227 FKVRFEENGGEVKL
+227 FRVRFEENGGEVKL

-261 SDAEFNV
+261 SNAEFNV

-282 SLRGAGNEA
+282 SLRGAGNEL
-291 PILGPWSLDGT
+291 PILTPWSLDGT
-302 FWLPKNQK
+302 FWLPKNPK
-310 EATNVWAV
+310 EATNIWTVTG
-318 SPASTYGD
+318 ASVYGD
-326 DPNKEV
+326 DPNPEV
-332 NTIVEEL
+332 NKIVKEL
-339 TKEGKQPVTGAFL
+339 TAEGKQPVTSAFL
-352 LGAGAVDGIK
+352 LGAGAIDGIK
-362 AAIEEN
+362 AAVEEN
-368 NGETEGEALATSM
+368 EGSTEGEALAASM
-381 EGFNNL
+381 EGFEGL
-387 ETISGPVSFSSE
+387 ETVSGAVSFSPE

-409 LIEVTNGKAKFV
+409 VIEVTNGKAKFV
-421 ELVKAGEPAE
+421 ETVEAGTPAE

>member
-1 LKSPF
+1 
-6 LKLGLM
+6 M
-12 LLVLSASVVLA
+12 LLVLVASIALT
-23 ACGGGGSSSS
+23 ACGGSSSSSS

-42 SEPAGGA
+42 SESAG
-49 EEGGEKEAGGEEAEG
+49 GGEEAA
-64 SGEPIKIGAAIDESS
+64 STEPIKIGAAIDESS
-79 FMAPTDDPALAG
+79 FMSSVDVPALAG

-108 EIEFTVGNTSAEP
+108 EIVFTVGNTSAEP

-129 ELVGNGAEIL
+129 EQVGKGAEIL

-227 FKVRFEENGGEVKL
+227 FRVRFEENGGEVKL

-282 SLRGAGNEA
+282 SLRGAGNDA
-291 PILGPWSLDGT
+291 PILTPWSLDGT
-302 FWLPKNQK
+302 FWLPKNPK
-310 EATNVWAV
+310 EATNIWTITG
-318 SPASTYGD
+318 ASVYGD
-326 DPNKEV
+326 DPNAEV
-332 NTIVEEL
+332 NKIVKEL
-339 TKEGKQPVTGAFL
+339 TAEGKQPVTSAFL

-368 NGETEGEALATSM
+368 EGSTEGEALATSM
-381 EGFNNL
+381 EGFKGL
-387 ETISGPVSFSSE
+387 ETVSGAVSFSPE

-409 LIEVTNGKAKFV
+409 LIEVTDGKAKYV
-421 ELVKAGEPAE
+421 ESVEAGEPAE

>member
-1 LKSPF
+1 
-6 LKLGLM
+6 M
-12 LLVLSASVVLA
+12 ILVLAMSVALA
-23 ACGGGGSSSS
+23 ACGGGGSTTSG
-33 SESTEAAET
+33 ESTEAAET
-42 SEPAGGA
+42 SESAGGG
-49 EEGGEKEAGGEEAEG
+49 EEGGGEG
-64 SGEPIKIGAAIDESS
+64 SGSTEPIKIGAAIDESS

-91 AELQAK
+91 AELEAK
-97 KINEEGGVDGR
+97 KINKEGGVDGR
-108 EIEFTVGNTSAEP
+108 EIVFTVGNTSAEP

-129 ELVGNGAEIL
+129 EQVGKGAEIL

-165 CIGTDQMGPKRFGGE
+165 CIGTDQMGPKRFGSE
-180 GKLAFSFGNVAQ
+180 GNLAYSFGNVAQ
-192 DEGAAMAEAAKN
+192 DEGAAMAEAAKK

-227 FKVRFEENGGEVKL
+227 FRVRFEENGGEVKL

-261 SDAEFNV
+261 SKADVNV

-282 SLRGAGNEA
+282 SLRGAGNET
-291 PILGPWSLDGT
+291 PILTPWSLDGT

-310 EATNVWAV
+310 EATNIWTVTG
-318 SPASTYGD
+318 ASVYGD
-326 DPNKEV
+326 DPNAEV
-332 NTIVEEL
+332 NKIVKEL
-339 TKEGKQPVTGAFL
+339 TAEGKQPVTSAFL

-362 AAIEEN
+362 AAVEEN
-368 NGETEGEALATSM
+368 EGSTEGEALAKSM

-387 ETISGPVSFSSE
+387 ETVSGPVSFSSE

-409 LIEVTNGKAKFV
+409 LIEVTDGKAKFV
-421 ELVKAGEPAE
+421 ELVKAGTPAE